1 MTQLE
6 TSDTGFLRAPDLDRH
21 ASMALGAVAI
31 VNGHPP
37 DYGLIK
43 ARLAERIPPSSRSGS
58 DADSDVAHHV
68 QRVALP
74 LPGDE
79 TELFRAIA
87 CALERPLDPNRPP
100 WECWI
105 IEGVKDNQW
114 AILIK
119 VHHSMADDN
128 SAAHLLTRLCD
139 DAEGDAFTS
148 QVADNRISPSNT
160 DAPIWADSLWRASTN
175 MFKAAARVV
184 SNAAETTGAVLWPAV
199 GPLSTMRRY
208 RTVRIPRAAVE
219 RVSRKFG
226 VSANDVALA
235 AITEGFRTI
244 LVGRGE
250 QPRGDSLRT
259 LGPVLSY
266 LPVQHNDPI
275 QQLRAVHNRS
285 KGTDLSAQRSTGS
298 SPFGLWAKTFQAL
311 TRLPRQGIVTLATS
325 APGPRQRLQL
335 MGQRM
340 EQLLPIPPTAPQLS
354 TGVAVLSYGDEL
366 VFGITADYDAAPQ
379 MEQLAAGI
387 ELGMTRLLALSQ
399 DSVLL
404 FDRRPKG
411 RSRGL
416 PNSATRWRPYAP
428 PVRMRP

>member
-1 MTQLE
+1 
-6 TSDTGFLRAPDLDRH
+6 
-21 ASMALGAVAI
+21 
-31 VNGHPP
+31 
-37 DYGLIK
+37 
-43 ARLAERIPPSSRSGS
+43 
-58 DADSDVAHHV
+58 
-68 QRVALP
+68 
-74 LPGDE
+74 
-79 TELFRAIA
+79 
-87 CALERPLDPNRPP
+87 
-100 WECWI
+100 
-105 IEGVKDNQW
+105 
-114 AILIK
+114 
-119 VHHSMADDN
+119 
-128 SAAHLLTRLCD
+128 
-139 DAEGDAFTS
+139 
-148 QVADNRISPSNT
+148 
-160 DAPIWADSLWRASTN
+160 
-175 MFKAAARVV
+175 
-184 SNAAETTGAVLWPAV
+184 
-199 GPLSTMRRY
+199 MRRY

-244 LVGRGE
+244 LVSRGE

-285 KGTDLSAQRSTGS
+285 KETSQSAQRSTGS
-298 SPFGLWAKTFQAL
+298 SPFGLWGKAFQAL
-311 TRLPRQGIVTLATS
+311 TRLPRQGIVTLATD
-325 APGPRQRLQL
+325 APGPRLRLQL

-387 ELGMTRLLALSQ
+387 ELGMDRLLALSQ

-416 PNSATRWRPYAP
+416 PNSAARWRPYAP
-428 PVRMRP
+428 PVRVRP

>member
-1 MTQLE
+1 
-6 TSDTGFLRAPDLDRH
+6 
-21 ASMALGAVAI
+21 MAMGAVAI

-37 DYGLIK
+37 DYGIITAL
-43 ARLAERIPPSSRSGS
+43 LAERIPLSGQPGS
-58 DADSDVAHHV
+58 DADSDVTQHV

-79 TELFRAIA
+79 TELHRAIA
-87 CALERPLDPNRPP
+87 CALERPLEPNRPP

-105 IEGVKDNQW
+105 IEGLKDNQW
-114 AILIK
+114 AILIR
-119 VHHSMADDN
+119 VHRSMAEDN
-128 SAAHLLTRLCD
+128 SPAHLLTRLCD

-148 QVADNRISPSNT
+148 HVADRGTSPSNT
-160 DAPIWADSLWRASTN
+160 DAPTWPDTLWQAPASMFRAV
-175 MFKAAARVV
+175 ARVV
-184 SNAAETTGAVLWPAV
+184 SNAAETTAAVMWPAV

-259 LGPVLSY
+259 LGPVISY
-266 LPVQHNDPI
+266 LPVEHDDPI

-285 KGTDLSAQRSTGS
+285 KGTGQSAQRSTGS
-298 SPFGLWAKTFQAL
+298 SPFVLWATAFQAL
-311 TRLPRQGIVTLATS
+311 TRVPRQGIVTLATS

-340 EQLLPIPPTAPQLS
+340 EQLLPIPPTAPELS

-387 ELGMTRLLALSQ
+387 ELGMARLLALSQ

-404 FDRRPKG
+404 FDRRPKR

-416 PNSATRWRPYAP
+416 PNSAARWRPYAP
-428 PVRMRP
+428 PVRVRP